1 MDNISINIE
10 AAKASITDSIKLI
23 SEGKNEQVI
32 RDSFTSYLRQ
42 MFPDQ
47 PNWVI
52 RHIQGTEAA
61 VKINKGVKES
71 TGFVDN
77 LVDLAAIEYES
88 DLTKTPKFNEGFNQV
103 KDYCSSLAN
112 QGHDPELIIGI
123 LSDTVRW
130 YAYEIDLSELPVEKF
145 TRYNIVLNPIDSID
159 CSTNTDTNSTDLINF
174 LCKYLGRIGARPVS
188 AYSISKDLGF
198 ESEFCQKHIV
208 SLESIV
214 QDAFNNNP
222 AYSSLIQQ
230 LWCNFVSYLREDGV
244 SDQFDLKTYVDEY
257 YILTLGKLLCANFL
271 ERTALSS
278 DDNELQ
284 GIISGAYFENK
295 GLINF
300 VEYDY
305 FGWLNSDPHLLS
317 MLPVAREIQQDL
329 VAYNFKPDPNEDLFG
344 ELMAQLANRSQRVLL
359 GQEWTPAW
367 LSKKL
372 VEDVTTKIPVSE
384 DIQIIDM
391 CCGSGSM
398 IVESV
403 RIAKERITQVHATQ
417 SQESKIDLMVKSITG
432 FDIDPLAVMLSKI
445 NWILA
450 SMDWLEPLGMYSIS
464 IPVYHADSL
473 FVITPISNQIDDE
486 ESTSFTL
493 RIAEHVV
500 SLPNFLISPNNR
512 GLFDALID
520 TGYHLVT
527 DSTSNE
533 AISIS
538 PSDLQVYL
546 NGIKENL
553 GMEIDSDQ
561 EKEILDFLCD
571 FISKV
576 DALNKD
582 GRNGIW
588 AYIMRNS
595 FRPGL
600 VAGQFNGLVSNPPWL
615 ALSKIAD
622 NPYQQILKTKA
633 ERFGIKP
640 EGSSHLHIELATI
653 FLLHSV
659 KEYLVDNAPIGCIV
673 PDTILNGHHHN
684 RFRLGNYINAS
695 EPVNFNVSKIWK
707 IEKHVFKNNAVVL
720 FGNKSQSNQDA
731 GNPIS
736 GAHISENG
744 TLNETIFYKNK
755 QGNRTAWSEQLIS
768 GNEAGFY
775 TPANFRQGADIMP
788 RNLLFYEVSITSNDR
803 FYNTK
808 SINPVT
814 SELAFTVK
822 DAKKF
827 QDFSLSQRSLPVDL
841 FFEVITSN
849 LLTPF
854 HIANTQKALLPI
866 KKSTQSVWEKIADN
880 EINAKGAVTRNT
892 FREIYN
898 TLKPVGGSID
908 TIFDLINTRGKLVQQ
923 IINPSGYLVFTGAG
937 GGKVCSGYVS
947 MADYD
952 TNKLIL
958 DQTVYWTQ
966 VDSEDEAIYLVG
978 LLNSH
983 AINEI
988 IEDFQPRGA
997 FGKRHV
1003 HKLPFGVTPPYDESQ
1018 VAHQEVVAKTRAL
1031 IIEYQDLIQSNED
1044 VQNFLNPNSSTLS
1057 RRRKKLYQYL
1067 IDLSTYPEYELA
1079 CKSLY
1084 GV

>member
-1 MDNISINIE
+1 MSNISINIE
-10 AAKASITDSIKLI
+10 AARTSITDSLKLI

-42 MFPDQ
+42 IFPDQ
-47 PNWVI
+47 PGWVV

-61 VKINKGVKES
+61 VKINKGKKES

-88 DLTKTPKFNEGFNQV
+88 DLTKTAKFNEGFNQV

-112 QGHDPELIIGI
+112 KGHDPELIIGI

-130 YAYEIDLSELPVEKF
+130 YAYEINLSELPDEQLN
-145 TRYNIVLNPIDSID
+145 RNNIVLTQIDSID
-159 CSTNTDTNSTDLINF
+159 CSANTVTNASDLVNF

-198 ESEFCQKHIV
+198 ESTFCQKHII
-208 SLESIV
+208 SLQSIV
-214 QDAFNNNP
+214 EDAFKGNT
-222 AYSSLIQQ
+222 AYSTLIEQ

-271 ERTALSS
+271 ERSALSS
-278 DDNELQ
+278 DEQELKD
-284 GIISGAYFENK
+284 IISGTFFENK

-305 FGWLNSDPHLLS
+305 FGWLNSEPHLLN
-317 MLPVAREIQQDL
+317 MLPVAQEIQQDL
-329 VAYNFKPDPNEDLFG
+329 VAYNFKADPTEDLFG

-359 GQEWTPAW
+359 GQEWTPSW
-367 LSKKL
+367 LSKRL
-372 VEDVTTKIPVSE
+372 VEEVTSNISSAE
-384 DIQIIDM
+384 DIRLIDM

-398 IVESV
+398 IVEAIK
-403 RIAKERITQVHATQ
+403 IAKARITSQHPAHT
-417 SQESKIDLMVKSITG
+417 QESKIDLMVKSITG

-450 SMDWLEPLGMYSIS
+450 GMDWLQPLGAYLIS

-473 FVITPISNQIDDE
+473 FAITPISNQADDE
-486 ESTSFTL
+486 DNTSFTL
-493 RIAEHVV
+493 KIAEHVV
-500 SLPNFLISPNNR
+500 SLPNFLISPEYK
-512 GLFDALID
+512 GLFDSLVD
-520 TGYHLVT
+520 TGYHMVVGNT
-527 DSTSNE
+527 ADQP
-533 AISIS
+533 ISITH
-538 PSDLQVYL
+538 SDLQPYL
-546 NGIKENL
+546 EGIKVNL
-553 GMEIDSDQ
+553 GMELEKEQ
-561 EKEILDFLCD
+561 EAEILDFLCD

-615 ALSKIAD
+615 ALSKIAN
-622 NPYQQILKTKA
+622 NPYQQTLKSKA
-633 ERFGIKP
+633 EKFDIKP

-653 FLLHSV
+653 FLLHSI
-659 KEYLVDNAPIGCIV
+659 KEYLVDNSPIGCIV

-684 RFRLGNYINAS
+684 RFRLGNYLSAS
-695 EPVNFNVSKIWK
+695 NPVNFSISKIWK
-707 IEKHVFKNNAVVL
+707 VEKHVFKNNAIVL
-720 FGNKSQSNQDA
+720 FGGKSSPGEANS
-731 GNPIS
+731 NPIP
-736 GAHISENG
+736 GVQISE
-744 TLNETIFYKNK
+744 TAEPEEVIFYRNR
-755 QGNRTAWSEQLIS
+755 QGNRTAWSEQQLS
-768 GNEAGFY
+768 ENDAGFY
-775 TPANFRQGADIMP
+775 SPANFRQGADIMP
-788 RNLLFYEVSITSNDR
+788 RNLLFYEVSSSANSR
-803 FYNTK
+803 FVNAK
-808 SINPVT
+808 SIDPVT
-814 SELAFTVK
+814 SDLAFTVK

-827 QDFSLSQRSLPVDL
+827 QDFSLSQRLLPVDL
-841 FFEVITSN
+841 FFDIVTSN

-854 HIANTQKALLPI
+854 HLAATQKAFLPI
-866 KKSTQSVWEKIADN
+866 KKNNHNIWEVLPSN

-898 TLKPVGGSID
+898 TLAPTSGTVD

-923 IINPSGYLVFTGAG
+923 IVEQNGYLVFTGAG
-937 GGKVCSGYVS
+937 GGKVCSAYIS
-947 MADYD
+947 MADFD
-952 TNKLIL
+952 ANTLIL
-958 DQTVYWTQ
+958 DQTVYWAQ
-966 VDSEDEAIYLVG
+966 VNSESEAIYLVG
-978 LLNSH
+978 LLNSQS
-983 AINEI
+983 INQI

-1003 HKLPFGVTPPYDESQ
+1003 HKLPFGVTPPYDETQ
-1018 VAHQEVVAKTRAL
+1018 IAHQEVVEKTRL
-1031 IIEYQDLIQSNED
+1031 LIQEYNLLTQGNAE
-1044 VQNFLNPNSSTLS
+1044 VQTLLNPNSSTLS
-1057 RRRKKLYQYL
+1057 RRRKKLYDHIVNLNAYN
-1067 IDLSTYPEYELA
+1067 EYEAA

>member
-1 MDNISINIE
+1 MDNITINIE
-10 AAKASITDSIKLI
+10 AVKASITDSLKLI

-42 MFPDQ
+42 IFPDQ

-88 DLTKTPKFNEGFNQV
+88 DLTKTAKFNEGFNQV

-130 YAYEIDLSELPVEKF
+130 YAYEIDLSELPDEQF
-145 TRYNIVLNPIDSID
+145 TRHNIVLNPIDSID
-159 CSTNTDTNSTDLINF
+159 CSANTDTNSTDLVNF
-174 LCKYLGRIGARPVS
+174 LCKYLGRIGARPIS

-208 SLESIV
+208 SLEGIV
-214 QDAFNNNP
+214 QDAFDSNP

-284 GIISGAYFENK
+284 DIISGAFFENK

-305 FGWLNSDPHLLS
+305 FGWLNSVPHLSL

-329 VAYNFKPDPNEDLFG
+329 VVYNFKPDPTEDLFG

-372 VEDVTTKIPVSE
+372 VEEVTSNIPDTE

-403 RIAKERITQVHATQ
+403 RIAKERIAQAHPNQ

-450 SMDWLEPLGMYSIS
+450 GMDWLEPLGIYSIS

-473 FVITPISNQIDDE
+473 FAITPISNQIDE
-486 ESTSFTL
+486 EENTSFTL

-500 SLPNFLISPNNR
+500 SLPSYLISPENR

-520 TGYHLVT
+520 TGYHIAT
-527 DSTSNE
+527 DSNSTAS
-533 AISIS
+533 ISIS
-538 PSDLQVYL
+538 SSDLQVYL

-553 GMEIDSDQ
+553 GMEIDPDQ
-561 EKEILDFLCD
+561 EVEILDFLCD

-633 ERFGIKP
+633 ERFDIKP

-653 FLLHSV
+653 FLLHSI
-659 KEYLVDNAPIGCIV
+659 KEYLIDSAPIGCIV
-673 PDTILNGHHHN
+673 PDTLLNGHHHN
-684 RFRLGNYINAS
+684 RFRLGNYGNAPES
-695 EPVNFNVSKIWK
+695 VNFDISKIWK
-707 IEKHVFKNNAVVL
+707 IEKHVSKNNAVVL
-720 FGNKSQSNQDA
+720 FGNKSHSNRDVEL
-731 GNPIS
+731 PIS
-736 GAHISENG
+736 GALVSENESPSEI
-744 TLNETIFYKNK
+744 TFYRNK
-755 QGNRTAWSEQLIS
+755 QGNRTAWSEQQTS
-768 GNEAGFY
+768 ANEVGLY

-788 RNLLFYEVSITSNDR
+788 RNLLFYEVSSTSNNR

-808 SINPVT
+808 SIDPVT

-827 QDFSLSQRSLPVDL
+827 QDFSLSQRLLPVDL
-841 FFEVITSN
+841 FFDVVTSN

-854 HIANTQKALLPI
+854 HIADTQKALLPI
-866 KKSTQSVWEKIADN
+866 KKSDLNIWEMIP
-880 EINAKGAVTRNT
+880 EGQINAKGAVTRNT

-898 TLKPVGGSID
+898 TLKSVGGSIE
-908 TIFDLINTRGKLVQQ
+908 TIFDLINTRGKLIQQ
-923 IINPSGYLVFTGAG
+923 VINPSGYIVFTGAG
-937 GGKVCSGYVS
+937 GGKVCSGHIS

-966 VDSEDEAIYLVG
+966 VESEDEAIYLVG
-978 LLNSH
+978 LLNSQS
-983 AINEI
+983 INEI

-1018 VAHQEVVAKTRAL
+1018 VAHQEVVEKTKAL
-1031 IIEYQDLIQSNED
+1031 VAEYRDLIQNNVE
-1044 VQNFLNPNSSTLS
+1044 VQNLLNPNSSTLS

-1067 IDLSTYPEYELA
+1067 VDLNAYQEYELA

-1084 GV
+1084 GI